1 MSRLPSETSIVSG
14 KGRVRPKSSIMTKER
29 HESTMKNIRRN
40 FRRMEIEDLD
50 SFVETRFLK
59 RP

>member
-1 MSRLPSETSIVSG
+1 
-14 KGRVRPKSSIMTKER
+14 MTKER

-40 FRRMEIEDLD
+40 FRRVEIEDLD